1 MVFRNRTDA
10 GRRLAQSLRPLA
22 LSDPV
27 VLALPRGGVPV
38 GFEVASALE
47 VPLEVFVAR
56 KIGAPGHAERGI
68 GAISEEGG
76 RAIDQAALDIL
87 GLTPHQFEQLAAD
100 EHVELQRRVHRYR
113 AVRPLPEIAGRD
125 VVVVDDGLAT
135 GVTAEAALHAL
146 RSKRPRR
153 LVLAVPVC
161 APETVARL
169 GAVAD
174 DVVCVLSPPEFRAV
188 ALWYDDFDQTTD
200 DEVVDLLERS
210 VETAASGETKGLAE
224 TVQIPQRGGVA
235 VHGDLSLPPDAPG
248 IVVFAH
254 GSGSGRHSTRNRR
267 VARGLRRRGLG
278 TLLMDLLTAEEEGVD
293 VRTRHLR
300 FDIGLLADRLVAT
313 VAWLSD
319 RASTAALPVGYFGAS
334 TGAAAALVAS
344 ARDPHRVRAVVSRGG
359 RPDLAGDHL
368 SYVEAPTLL
377 IVGSLDNVV
386 VELNRSAYERL
397 RGERRLEVVPGAGHL
412 FEEPGALEEVTR
424 LAGDWLSDHLATP
437 S

>member
-10 GRRLAQSLRPLA
+10 GRRLAQMLRPLA
-22 LSDPV
+22 LPDPV

-38 GFEVASALE
+38 GSEVACALE

-56 KIGAPGHAERGI
+56 KIGAPGHTERGI

-76 RAIDQAALDIL
+76 RAVDQAALHVL
-87 GLTPHQFEQLAAD
+87 GLTPHQFEQLAAA
-100 EHVELQRRVHRYR
+100 EQVELQRRVLRYR
-113 AVRPLPEIAGRD
+113 AGRPLPELAGRD
-125 VVVVDDGLAT
+125 VIVVDDGLAT

-146 RSKRPRR
+146 RSMRPRR

-161 APETVARL
+161 APDTVARL

-174 DVVCVLSPPEFRAV
+174 DVVCVLSPPDFRAV
-188 ALWYDDFDQTTD
+188 ALWYDNFDQTTD

-210 VETAASGETKGLAE
+210 VETAASGQAMGLAE
-224 TVQIPQRGGVA
+224 AVQIPQQGGVA

-254 GSGSGRHSTRNRR
+254 GSGSGRHSHRNRR
-267 VARGLRRRGLG
+267 VARGLRQRGLG
-278 TLLMDLLTAEEEGVD
+278 TLLMDLLTAEEERVD

-313 VAWLSD
+313 VTWLSH
-319 RASTAALPVGYFGAS
+319 RASTEALPVGYFGAS

-344 ARDPHRVRAVVSRGG
+344 ARDPRRVGAVVSRGG
-359 RPDLAGDHL
+359 RPDLAGEHL

-377 IVGSLDNVV
+377 IVGSLDEVV
-386 VELNRSAYERL
+386 VELNRDAYERL
-397 RGERRLEVVPGAGHL
+397 SGERRLEVVRGAGHL

-424 LAGDWLSDHLATP
+424 LAGDWFSEHLATP

>member
-10 GRRLAQSLRPLA
+10 GRRLAQVLRPLG

-38 GFEVASALE
+38 AFEIATALD

-76 RAIDQAALDIL
+76 RAIDQAALHVL
-87 GLTPHQFEQLAAD
+87 GLTLHQFEQLAAD
-100 EHVELQRRVHRYR
+100 ERLELQRRVRRYR
-113 AVRPLPEIAGRD
+113 AGRPLPELAGRD
-125 VVVVDDGLAT
+125 VVVADDGLAT

-161 APETVARL
+161 APDTAARL
-169 GAVAD
+169 GTMAD
-174 DVVCVLSPPEFRAV
+174 DVVCILSPTDFRAV
-188 ALWYDDFDQTTD
+188 ALWYEDFDQTTD

-210 VETAASGETKGLAE
+210 VEAGNAE
-224 TVQIPQRGGVA
+224 AMSFAGAVQIPQPGDVA
-235 VHGDLSLPPDAPG
+235 LHGDLIVPPDAPG
-248 IVVFAH
+248 LVVFAH
-254 GSGSGRHSTRNRR
+254 GSGSGRHSSRNRT
-267 VARGLRRRGLG
+267 VARGLHRRGLG
-278 TLLMDLLTAEEEGVD
+278 TLLLDLLTAEEEEVD

-313 VAWLSD
+313 VAWLSHQP
-319 RASTAALPVGYFGAS
+319 STAAVPVGYFGAS
-334 TGAAAALVAS
+334 TGAGAALVAS
-344 ARDPHRVRAVVSRGG
+344 ARDPHGAGAVVSRGG
-359 RPDLAGDHL
+359 RPDLAGPHL
-368 SYVEAPTLL
+368 SQVRAPTLL
-377 IVGSLDNVV
+377 IVGSLDEMVV
-386 VELNRSAYERL
+386 TLNRDAYERL

-424 LAGDWLSDHLATP
+424 LAGDWFSEHLGVP

>member
-10 GRRLAQSLRPLA
+10 GRRLAQVLRPLA
-22 LSDPV
+22 LEDPV

-38 GFEVASALE
+38 AFEIATALE

-68 GAISEEGG
+68 GAISEDGG
-76 RAIDQAALDIL
+76 RAIDQAALHVL
-87 GLTPHQFEQLAAD
+87 GLTHHQFEQLAAD
-100 EHVELQRRVHRYR
+100 EQVELQRRVRRYR
-113 AVRPLPEIAGRD
+113 AGRPLRELTGRD
-125 VVVVDDGLAT
+125 VVVIDDGLAT

-161 APETVARL
+161 APDTVARL
-169 GAVAD
+169 STVAD

-210 VETAASGETKGLAE
+210 VETTARGEASAE
-224 TVQIPQRGGVA
+224 AVRIPQHGGVA

-248 IVVFAH
+248 LVVFAH
-254 GSGSGRHSTRNRR
+254 GSGSGRHSTRNRS
-267 VARGLRRRGLG
+267 VARGLRQRGLG
-278 TLLMDLLTAEEEGVD
+278 TLLMDLLTAQEEEVD
-293 VRTRHLR
+293 VRAHHLR
-300 FDIGLLADRLVAT
+300 FDIGLLADRLIAT
-313 VAWLSD
+313 VAWLSQHP
-319 RASTAALPVGYFGAS
+319 STAALPVGYFGAS

-344 ARDPHRVRAVVSRGG
+344 ARDPQPVRAVVSRGG

-368 SYVEAPTLL
+368 AYVEAPTLL
-377 IVGSLDNVV
+377 IVGGLDKVV
-386 VELNRSAYERL
+386 VELNRDAYERL
-397 RGERRLEVVPGAGHL
+397 RSERRLEVVPGAGHL

-424 LAGDWLSDHLATP
+424 LAGDWFGEHLVTP

>member
-10 GRRLAQSLRPLA
+10 GRQLAQVLRPLA
-22 LSDPV
+22 LEDPV

-38 GFEVASALE
+38 AFEVATALE
-47 VPLEVFVAR
+47 VPLEVLVAR

-68 GAISEEGG
+68 GAIAEEGG
-76 RAIDQAALDIL
+76 RALDQAALHVL
-87 GLTPHQFEQLAAD
+87 GLTRHQFEQLAAD
-100 EHVELQRRVHRYR
+100 EQVELQRRVRRYR
-113 AVRPLPEIAGRD
+113 AGRPLPELAGRD
-125 VVVVDDGLAT
+125 VVVIDDGLAT

-161 APETVARL
+161 APDSVARL

-174 DVVCVLSPPEFRAV
+174 DVVCVLSPPDFRAV
-188 ALWYDDFDQTTD
+188 ALWYDDFEQTTD

-210 VETAASGETKGLAE
+210 VETTARGEALAE
-224 TVQIPQRGGVA
+224 AVRIPQQGGVA
-235 VHGDLSLPPDAPG
+235 VDGDLCLPPDAPG
-248 IVVFAH
+248 LVVFAH
-254 GSGSGRHSTRNRR
+254 GSGSGRHSSRNRS
-267 VARGLRRRGLG
+267 VARGLRQRGLG
-278 TLLMDLLTAEEEGVD
+278 TLLMDLLTSQEEEVD
-293 VRTRHLR
+293 VRTHHLR

-313 VAWLSD
+313 VAWLSHQP
-319 RASTAALPVGYFGAS
+319 STAALPIGYFGAS

-368 SYVEAPTLL
+368 AHVEAPTLL
-377 IVGSLDNVV
+377 IIGGLDKVV
-386 VELNRSAYERL
+386 LELNRDAYERL
-397 RGERRLEVVPGAGHL
+397 RGKRRLEVVPGAGHL
-412 FEEPGALEEVTR
+412 FEEPGALEVVSR
-424 LAGDWLSDHLATP
+424 LAGDWFGEHLLTP